1 MKKIFFAALALL
13 VVMASCVKDE
23 PYYGVTIS
31 GLSFTPT
38 AMTDVNDVT
47 VTANIASFYD
57 VKATLCYVLNETEKI
72 NEVPM
77 LLDDATQL
85 YTAVIPAQPNDT
97 KVVFYVKAA
106 SEKMEVTSES
116 KDYTVGAVPPD
127 YSVIVLNEL
136 NGTDK
141 FIELYNTGDM
151 DLPLRGMYIEKDA
164 KKIIWTAD
172 ENVIAP
178 AHGFL
183 LLYSSDV
190 TGEGDDHE
198 GYTENLIF
206 DSGLSPKKTLKIELF
221 MPDGESRDVFTRGND
236 ENWGTTISDVSP
248 NSFARTPDGGEWKLT
263 EPTPGTAN
271 PATGDPI
278 PQD

>member
-1 MKKIFFAALALL
+1 MKKILFAALALL

-23 PYYGVTIS
+23 PYYGITVS
-31 GLSFTPT
+31 GLSFTPQ

-47 VTANIASFYD
+47 VTANVASFYD
-57 VKATLCYVLNETEKI
+57 VKATLCYILDETEKI

-77 LLDDATQL
+77 TLDEATNL

-97 KVVFYVKAA
+97 KVVFYVKAV
-106 SEKMEVTSES
+106 SEKMEVKSET
-116 KDYTVGAVPPD
+116 KDYVVGAVPPD

-141 FIELYNTGDM
+141 FIELYNMGDA

-178 AHGFL
+178 AHGVL

-190 TGEGDDHE
+190 TGEGDAHE

-221 MPDGESRDVFTRGND
+221 MPDGSSRDVFTRGLD

-263 EPTPGTAN
+263 EPTPGAAN

>member
-1 MKKIFFAALALL
+1 MKKILFAALALL

-23 PYYGVTIS
+23 PYYGITIS
-31 GLSFTPT
+31 GLSYNPT

-47 VTANIASFYD
+47 VTADIASFYD
-57 VKATLCYVLNETEKI
+57 FKATLCYTLNEVEKI

-77 LLDDATQL
+77 TLDNATKL

-97 KVVFYVKAA
+97 KVVFFVKAV
-106 SEKMEVTSES
+106 SEKMEVKSES
-116 KDYTVGAVPPD
+116 KDYTVGAVLPD

-136 NGTDK
+136 NGADK
-141 FIELYNTGDM
+141 FIELYNMGDI

-164 KKIIWTAD
+164 KKIVWTAD
-172 ENVIAP
+172 EKVVAP
-178 AHGFL
+178 AHGML

-190 TGEGDDHE
+190 TGEGDAHE

-206 DSGLSPKKTLKIELF
+206 NSGLSPKKTLKIELF
-221 MPDGESRDVFTRGND
+221 MPDGVSRDVFTRGTD
-236 ENWGTTISDVSP
+236 ENWGTNITDISPKSY
-248 NSFARTPDGGEWKLT
+248 ARTPDGGEWLLA

>member
-1 MKKIFFAALALL
+1 MKKILFAALALL

-23 PYYGVTIS
+23 PYYGITIS
-31 GLSFTPT
+31 GISYTPK

-57 VKATLCYVLNETEKI
+57 MKATLYYTLNEDERI

-77 LLDDATQL
+77 TLDEATKL

-97 KVVFYVKAA
+97 KVVFFVKAV
-106 SEKMEVTSES
+106 SEKMVVTSES

-127 YSVIVLNEL
+127 YSVLVLNEL

-141 FIELYNTGDM
+141 FIELYNMGDM

-164 KKIIWTAD
+164 KKIVWTAN

-178 AHGFL
+178 AHGLL
-183 LLYSSDV
+183 LLYSVDV
-190 TGEGDDHE
+190 CGEGDPHE
-198 GYTENLIF
+198 GYDENLIF

-221 MPDGESRDVFTRGND
+221 MPDGETRDLFTRGTD
-236 ENWGTTISDVSP
+236 ENWGTTITDVTP
-248 NSFARTPDGGEWKLT
+248 NSYSRTPDGGEWKLT